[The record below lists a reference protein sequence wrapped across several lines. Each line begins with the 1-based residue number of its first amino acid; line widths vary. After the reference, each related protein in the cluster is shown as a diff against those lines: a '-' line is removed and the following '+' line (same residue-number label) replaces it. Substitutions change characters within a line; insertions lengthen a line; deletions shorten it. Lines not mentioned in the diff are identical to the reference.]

1 MISGVTMKSNG
12 LLVGLT
18 GQTGAGK
25 TTVSGY
31 LSRLGYRVID
41 ADMVAR
47 HVVAKGGECIAELA
61 LSFGDE
67 ILLPDQTLD
76 RRKMGDIIFADK
88 EKRALLGKIIFPYI
102 QREILSEVKRMRADG
117 APIIFLDAPTLFE
130 SGIYQKCDKIISVIA
145 PENIRLA
152 RIMARDKLSKERAL
166 SRMRSQHGDEFY
178 TRRSD
183 YVISNGGDLSELRE
197 QLDSVIDKI
206 ELANLEG
213 SQ

>member
-1 MISGVTMKSNG
+1 M
-12 LLVGLT
+12 GLT

-47 HVVAKGGECIAELA
+47 HVVAKGGECITELA
-61 LSFGDE
+61 EHFGE
-67 ILLPDQTLD
+67 EVLLPDKTLD

-88 EKRALLGKIIFPYI
+88 EKRALLNKIIFPYI
-102 QREILSEVKRMRADG
+102 QREILGEVKRMRADG

-130 SGIYQKCDKIISVIA
+130 SGIYKQCDKIVSVIA
-145 PENIRLA
+145 PESTRLA
-152 RIMARDKLSKERAL
+152 RIIARDKLTKERAL
-166 SRMRSQHGDEFY
+166 SRMKSQHSDEFY
-178 TRRSD
+178 TGRSD
-183 YVISNGGDLSELRE
+183 YVICNGGDLSELRE